1 MPTDFLSV
9 LQALNDARV
18 RYVLVGGL
26 AVLLHGVDRLTADI
40 DLVVDLAPAPAAKAV
55 ETLLELGFKAHAPV
69 DPRQFADPVVRARW
83 QLESG
88 MLVLSFWDPENRRP
102 TVDLFANNP
111 MDFELLYRD
120 SVALRLSP
128 PTTVR
133 VASIAH
139 LIAIKRAAGRPKDL
153 DDAARLEQ
161 LGAQP

>member
-1 MPTDFLSV
+1 
-9 LQALNDARV
+9 
-18 RYVLVGGL
+18 
-26 AVLLHGVDRLTADI
+26 
-40 DLVVDLAPAPAAKAV
+40 
-55 ETLLELGFKAHAPV
+55 
-69 DPRQFADPVVRARW
+69 
-83 QLESG
+83 

-120 SVALRLSP
+120 SVAMSLA

-161 LGAQP
+161 LGSRP